1 MKNEAKI
8 GARVWI
14 AVILL
19 LLVLYI
25 DAFLHLN
32 YGLKSV
38 FDEGFFFLFFKPE
51 EVFTVFTKPLS
62 LSGEVLKAFLPGVQE
77 WDVLTLRRVSF
88 GLKGLGIAMLILSSC
103 YFVSKER
110 EEKSL
115 SALLSL
121 VACIMLMGLFV
132 LPSVVVNMNDELV
145 FVEAIV
151 LSFCLLAVSS
161 KKDWGRCLWVGLVG
175 LFSLFGMLCNAPGG
189 FMLCLLS
196 SLFLVLYNGYDKKKL
211 FKTLLAQFAG
221 LVLGVLVMHFA
232 VISIGGVVDFVKAAL
247 MQTTSGGNASHHSL
261 SQLVLRMLFDA
272 RDCVIIL
279 TLLCGIS
286 YLCGLVQRKI
296 GKRWLTAIVGIV
308 LFVVLYKWQAKPEI
322 KFAGIVT
329 WIVLMTCVVYG
340 KKKENGGSWNDVVL
354 VVFLFLLPFGLSFGS
369 NLGILTKAATFILPW
384 GVLIFVLS
392 YVTRIQN
399 RLFSNGILVFVFALV
414 LFGHARGLAR
424 RNHSNTDVFSKEYP
438 IARMQLNKDQFAFY
452 NEVHGILSDYDYRS
466 GQDTILGFCFNE
478 MTIVAMDA
486 VPYTN
491 DQLPEEFALHPK
503 NELVEP
509 RFMILSEWDEEVL
522 KPFFKSLA
530 WKFPEGYDC
539 YKLVNNP
546 DPDSGYNKTQS
557 TLYCRKK
564 EQHFDKT
571 IE

>member
-1 MKNEAKI
+1 MKSEAKI
-8 GARVWI
+8 RGSIWI
-14 AVILL
+14 VVILL
-19 LLVLYI
+19 FLVLYV
-25 DAFLHLN
+25 DVFLHLN
-32 YGLKSV
+32 YGLQSV

-51 EVFTVFTKPLS
+51 DAFTVFTRPLS
-62 LSGEVLKAFLPGVQE
+62 LSGEVLKAFMPGIQE
-77 WDVLTLRRVSF
+77 WDVLTLRRVAF
-88 GLKGLGIAMLILSSC
+88 GLKGLGIAVLIFSSC
-103 YFVSKER
+103 YFVSKDR
-110 EEKSL
+110 KEKSVV
-115 SALLSL
+115 SLLSL
-121 VACIMLMGLFV
+121 AACIMLMGLFV
-132 LPSVVVNMNDELV
+132 MPSVVVNLNDELV

-151 LSFCLLAVSS
+151 MSFCLLAVSS
-161 KKDWGRCLWVGLVG
+161 KKDWGRCLWTGLVG
-175 LFSLFGMLCNAPGG
+175 LFSFFGMLCNAPGG

-196 SLFLVLYNGYDKKKL
+196 FLFLALYNGYDKKKL
-211 FKTLLAQFAG
+211 FKTSLAQFVG
-221 LVLGVLVMHFA
+221 LVLGVLLMHFA
-232 VISIGGVVDFVKAAL
+232 VISLGGVVDFVKAAL

-261 SQLVLRMLFDA
+261 SILVLRMLFDA

-286 YLCGLVQRKI
+286 YLCGLVQRTI
-296 GKRWLTAIVGIV
+296 GKQWLTVIVGIV

-322 KFAGIVT
+322 KFADIVT

-354 VVFLFLLPFGLSFGS
+354 VLFLFLLPFGLSFGS

-392 YVTRIQN
+392 YVTRLQN
-399 RLFSNGILVFVFALV
+399 RLLSNGILVFVFALI
-414 LFGHARGLAR
+414 LMGHARGLAR
-424 RNHSNTDVFSKEYP
+424 RDNTDTNAFSKEYP
-438 IARMQLNKDQFAFY
+438 IARMQLNKNQFAFY
-452 NEVHGILSDYDYRS
+452 NEVHDILSEYNYRS

-522 KPFFKSLA
+522 KPFFKSLD

-546 DPDSGYNKTQS
+546 DPNSGYNKTQS
-557 TLYCRKK
+557 TLYCRK
-564 EQHFDKT
+564 EDHNFDKT